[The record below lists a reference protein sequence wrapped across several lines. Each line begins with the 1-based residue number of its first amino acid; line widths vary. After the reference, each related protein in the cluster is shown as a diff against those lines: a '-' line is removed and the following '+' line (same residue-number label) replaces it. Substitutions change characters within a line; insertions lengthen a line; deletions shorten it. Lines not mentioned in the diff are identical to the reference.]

1 MLKIQI
7 THLITRS
14 FSSRITKKLT
24 QRFSFRVPNLKEE
37 EERGWGRNL
46 YYPKYGCSF
55 YEAQNYSAQ
64 TGPPYTRTIHSSDTY
79 EGLRTMN
86 NKKYTPKPPTPYPE
100 YSVHSTQYAT
110 ENKNSWS
117 KNEILDNWVQR
128 SIDEDDECS
137 NPDEIVVDYDDE
149 FLDMPKKNTDNDTN
163 KKKANTQEI
172 DWYNRED

>member
-1 MLKIQI
+1 MAVLF
-7 THLITRS
+7 ITRA
-14 FSSRITKKLT
+14 FSKSRLTKKIAKRSL
-24 QRFSFRVPNLKEE
+24 FIVPNLQEDE
-37 EERGWGRNL
+37 ARGWGRNL

-100 YSVHSTQYAT
+100 YSVHSTQYAA

-128 SIDEDDECS
+128 SINEDDDCS
-137 NPDEIVVDYDDE
+137 NPDEIVVDYDE

-163 KKKANTQEI
+163 KKKENTQEI